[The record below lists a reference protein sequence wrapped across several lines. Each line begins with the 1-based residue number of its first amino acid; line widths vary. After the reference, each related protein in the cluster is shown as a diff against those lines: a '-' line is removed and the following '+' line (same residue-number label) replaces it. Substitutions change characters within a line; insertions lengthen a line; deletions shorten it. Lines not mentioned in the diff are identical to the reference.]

1 MMNKFLSTAASLA
14 LIFASF
20 PHAAS
25 FSTNSLRAIPSR
37 SAVTAANRPIAP
49 SQHHHILTDSPLV
62 PLSPTSLQMTKD
74 KEEPYDTGYVDGS
87 TTGAFLMAF
96 VLLINVWIFSIPTEF
111 RRARICKE
119 EDVVMYPNKN
129 CITAAEWTKG
139 VGDYYRNGGGI
150 QFDFSIEGR

>member
-1 MMNKFLSTAASLA
+1 MNTLLSTAASLA
-14 LIFASF
+14 LLFASF

-25 FSTNSLRAIPSR
+25 FSTNSPRAIPDR
-37 SAVTAANRPIAP
+37 PTATAAVRPSEP
-49 SQHHHILTDSPLV
+49 PRYHHLFTHSILTP
-62 PLSPTSLQMTKD
+62 PTTSSLQMTKD

>member
-1 MMNKFLSTAASLA
+1 MMNKFLFTAATLA

-25 FSTNSLRAIPSR
+25 FSSNSLRAIPSR
-37 SAVTAANRPIAP
+37 SALTTAFGHTVPP
-49 SQHHHILTDSPLV
+49 QHHHLLTHTLLAPFTR
-62 PLSPTSLQMTKD
+62 TSLHMTKD